1 MFKPSLKMGVNVR
14 GFQYKIV
21 CLILLLT
28 ACANQVSAGP
38 ENWTEGKSYAPIQQR
53 QFCDLTEQYR
63 KSLTQAFESKN
74 DIKVNLTKKQR
85 QLDLDAL
92 IPEGHFKNWV
102 VKIVSVKQVVAPNY
116 PEVDGDAAVVLELW
130 CGTQIG
136 SGAINI
142 NGNSFWGATIKHGSR
157 EYREAAKFQRGNFAI
172 VSGHFLRLADFVP
185 NAKETFY
192 ATRPLT
198 SSDLQQASNL
208 MYSNGSELFL
218 AKISYLASAN

>member
-1 MFKPSLKMGVNVR
+1 MGVNVKKSH
-14 GFQYKIV
+14 YIAV
-21 CLILLLT
+21 CFLLLFNS
-28 ACANQVSAGP
+28 CANQVSAGP
-38 ENWTEGKSYAPIQQR
+38 ENWTEGKTYAPIQQR
-53 QFCDLTEQYR
+53 QFCDLTEKYR
-63 KSLTQAFESKN
+63 QSLTQAFASKN

-92 IPEGHFKNWV
+92 IPEGHFQNWV
-102 VKIVSVKQVVAPNY
+102 VKIVSVKQVVAPNT

-142 NGNSFWGATIKHGSR
+142 NGNSFWGATIEHGSR
-157 EYREAAKFQRGNFAI
+157 EYREVAKFQRGNFAI
-172 VSGHFLRLADFVP
+172 VSGDFMRLADFMP

-198 SSDLQQASNL
+198 SSDLQQASNQ

-218 AKISYLASAN
+218 ARISYLASAD